1 MCPRRTHPA
10 RRPIAELSARV
21 AFSLVP
27 KGGKPVLGVVSA
39 KAKTQTDMDARL
51 VVVKAIE
58 VADVRFPSLDAPA
71 KELKVVVEN
80 SGYRKLSQ

>member
-1 MCPRRTHPA
+1 
-10 RRPIAELSARV
+10 
-21 AFSLVP
+21 
-27 KGGKPVLGVVSA
+27 
-39 KAKTQTDMDARL
+39 MDARL

-80 SGYRKLSQ
+80 SGYRRLSQ